1 MSFPKRKI
9 YFYLG
14 VCVYEHIPRCGYV
27 CMSMGAMKD
36 QKS

>member
-9 YFYLG
+9 CFYLG
-14 VCVYEHIPRCGYV
+14 VCVYEHISRCGYV
-27 CMSMGAMKD
+27 CMSLGAMKD